1 MAVIFYLSGSGNSLY
16 AARQLAEKLEDC
28 RLETIGSYLRKPYD
42 VNDEVVGVVSP
53 VYCFALPPMMAKF
66 LEKLQAKPNYCFG
79 VVTMGGNQGRALKQM
94 SDALAAKKIT
104 LNYAQAVL
112 MPDNFFGIPLEKR
125 LEELKVAEPVIAKFV
140 GEVAE
145 AKADV
150 ASVKE
155 AMLWKLFGTSA
166 SWWYL
171 KNRLKLEEMTVDAA
185 VLGDKAYFLIEESLC
200 NFILFNGEPIDI
212 TLPTFIEK
220 EIVETEPGVRGDT
233 ATNVTKPAKIDNG
246 FEIQVPIFINQGDIV
261 KIDTRTGT
269 YAERVSKK

>member
-42 VNDEVVGVVSP
+42 VKDEVVGIVSP

-94 SDALAAKKIT
+94 SDALAAKKIA

-125 LEELKVAEPVIAKFV
+125 LEELKAAEPVIVKFAE
-140 GEVAE
+140 EVAE
-145 AKADV
+145 GKADV
-150 ASVKE
+150 VSVKE

-171 KNRLKLEEMTVDAA
+171 KNRLKFEEMTVDATKCVSCGICA
-185 VLGDKAYFLIEESLC
+185 EVCQMENITMVDGKPNFGKNCASCLGCFHWCPESAISAGKLTLDNNKRYVNPNINLQMMKGEE
-200 NFILFNGEPIDI
+200 
-212 TLPTFIEK
+212 
-220 EIVETEPGVRGDT
+220 
-233 ATNVTKPAKIDNG
+233 
-246 FEIQVPIFINQGDIV
+246 
-261 KIDTRTGT
+261 
-269 YAERVSKK
+269 

>member
-42 VNDEVVGVVSP
+42 VNDEVVGIVSP

-94 SDALAAKKIT
+94 SDALSAKKIA

-125 LEELKVAEPVIAKFV
+125 LEELKAAEPVIAKFAE
-140 GEVAE
+140 EVAE
-145 AKADV
+145 GKADV

-171 KNRLKLEEMTVDAA
+171 KNRLKFEEMTVDATKCVSCGICA
-185 VLGDKAYFLIEESLC
+185 EVCQME
-200 NFILFNGEPIDI
+200 NI
-212 TLPTFIEK
+212 TMVDGKPTFGKNCASCLGCFHWCPESAISAGK
-220 EIVETEPGVRGDT
+220 LTL
-233 ATNVTKPAKIDNG
+233 DNNKRY
-246 FEIQVPIFINQGDIV
+246 VNPNINLQMMKG
-261 KIDTRTGT
+261 
-269 YAERVSKK
+269 EE

>member
-42 VNDEVVGVVSP
+42 VTDEVVGFACP
-53 VYCFALPPMMAKF
+53 VYCFALPPMMAQF

-94 SDALAAKKIT
+94 SDALAAKKIS
-104 LNYAQAVL
+104 LNYAQTVL
-112 MPDNFFGIPLEKR
+112 MPDNFFGIPQEKR
-125 LEELKVAEPVIAKFV
+125 EEQLKAAAPTIAKIAN
-140 GEVAE
+140 EVAE

-150 ASVKE
+150 TSVKE

-171 KNRLKLEEMTVDAA
+171 KNRLKFEEMTVDATKCISCGICA
-185 VLGDKAYFLIEESLC
+185 EVCQMENITIVDGKPVFGNNCASCLGCFHWCPQSAISAGKLTLDNNKRYVNPNINLQMMKGEE
-200 NFILFNGEPIDI
+200 
-212 TLPTFIEK
+212 
-220 EIVETEPGVRGDT
+220 
-233 ATNVTKPAKIDNG
+233 
-246 FEIQVPIFINQGDIV
+246 
-261 KIDTRTGT
+261 
-269 YAERVSKK
+269 

>member
-42 VNDEVVGVVSP
+42 VKDEVVGIVSP

-94 SDALAAKKIT
+94 SDALAVKKIT

-125 LEELKVAEPVIAKFV
+125 LEELKAAEPVIAKFAE
-140 GEVAE
+140 EVAE
-145 AKADV
+145 GKADV

-171 KNRLKLEEMTVDAA
+171 KNRLKFEEMTVDATKCVRCGICA
-185 VLGDKAYFLIEESLC
+185 EVCQME
-200 NFILFNGEPIDI
+200 NI
-212 TLPTFIEK
+212 TM
-220 EIVETEPGVRGDT
+220 VDG
-233 ATNVTKPAKIDNG
+233 KPAFGNNCASCLGCFHWCPQSAISAGKLALDNNKRY
-246 FEIQVPIFINQGDIV
+246 VNPNINLQMMKG
-261 KIDTRTGT
+261 
-269 YAERVSKK
+269 EE

>member
-42 VNDEVVGVVSP
+42 VNDEVVGIVSP

-94 SDALAAKKIT
+94 SDAFAAKKIT

-112 MPDNFFGIPLEKR
+112 MPDNFFGIPLEER
-125 LEELKVAEPVIAKFV
+125 LEELKAAEPVIAKFAE
-140 GEVAE
+140 EVAE
-145 AKADV
+145 GKADV

-171 KNRLKLEEMTVDAA
+171 KNRLKFEEMTVDATKC
-185 VLGDKAYFLIEESLC
+185 VGCGVCSEVCQME
-200 NFILFNGEPIDI
+200 NI
-212 TLPTFIEK
+212 TMVDGKPTFGKNCASCLGCFHWCPQSAISAGK
-220 EIVETEPGVRGDT
+220 LTL
-233 ATNVTKPAKIDNG
+233 DNSKRY
-246 FEIQVPIFINQGDIV
+246 VNPNINLQMMKG
-261 KIDTRTGT
+261 
-269 YAERVSKK
+269 EE

>member
-42 VNDEVVGVVSP
+42 VKDEVVGIVSP

-94 SDALAAKKIT
+94 SDALATKKIT

-125 LEELKVAEPVIAKFV
+125 LDELKAAEPVIAKFAE
-140 GEVAE
+140 EVAE
-145 AKADV
+145 GKADV

-171 KNRLKLEEMTVDAA
+171 KNRLKFENMTVDATKCVSCGICA
-185 VLGDKAYFLIEESLC
+185 EVCQME
-200 NFILFNGEPIDI
+200 NI
-212 TLPTFIEK
+212 TM
-220 EIVETEPGVRGDT
+220 VDG
-233 ATNVTKPAKIDNG
+233 KPAFGKNCASCLGCFHWCPQSAISAGKLTLDNSKRY
-246 FEIQVPIFINQGDIV
+246 VNPNINLQMMKG
-261 KIDTRTGT
+261 
-269 YAERVSKK
+269 EE

>member
-1 MAVIFYLSGSGNSLY
+1 MAVVFYLSGSGNSLY

-42 VNDEVVGVVSP
+42 VNDEVVGIVSP
-53 VYCFALPPMMAKF
+53 VYCFALPPMMARF

-94 SDALAAKKIT
+94 SDAWAAKKIT

-125 LEELKVAEPVIAKFV
+125 LEELKVAEPVIAKFAE
-140 GEVAE
+140 EVVE
-145 AKADV
+145 GKADV

-171 KNRLKLEEMTVDAA
+171 KNRLKFEEMTVDATKCVSCGICA
-185 VLGDKAYFLIEESLC
+185 EVCQMENITMVDGKPNFGNNCASCLGCFHWCPESAISAGKLTLDNNKRYVNPNINLQMMKGEE
-200 NFILFNGEPIDI
+200 
-212 TLPTFIEK
+212 
-220 EIVETEPGVRGDT
+220 
-233 ATNVTKPAKIDNG
+233 
-246 FEIQVPIFINQGDIV
+246 
-261 KIDTRTGT
+261 
-269 YAERVSKK
+269 

>member
-42 VNDEVVGVVSP
+42 VNDEVVGIVSP

-94 SDALAAKKIT
+94 SDALATKKIT

-125 LEELKVAEPVIAKFV
+125 LEELKAAESVIAKFAE
-140 GEVAE
+140 EVAE

-171 KNRLKLEEMTVDAA
+171 KNRLKFEEMTVDATKCVSCGICA
-185 VLGDKAYFLIEESLC
+185 EVCQMENITMVDGKPNFGKNCASCLGCFHWCPESAISAGKLTLDNNKRYVNPNINLQMMKGEE
-200 NFILFNGEPIDI
+200 
-212 TLPTFIEK
+212 
-220 EIVETEPGVRGDT
+220 
-233 ATNVTKPAKIDNG
+233 
-246 FEIQVPIFINQGDIV
+246 
-261 KIDTRTGT
+261 
-269 YAERVSKK
+269 

>member
-42 VNDEVVGVVSP
+42 VNDEVVGFVSP

-94 SDALAAKKIT
+94 SDALSVKKII

-112 MPDNFFGIPLEKR
+112 MPDNFFGIPQEKR
-125 LEELKVAEPVIAKFV
+125 VEQLKAAEPVIAKIAE
-140 GEVAE
+140 EVAE
-145 AKADV
+145 RKTDV
-150 ASVKE
+150 APVKE

-171 KNRLKLEEMTVDAA
+171 KNRLKFDNMTVD
-185 VLGDKAYFLIEESLC
+185 
-200 NFILFNGEPIDI
+200 
-212 TLPTFIEK
+212 
-220 EIVETEPGVRGDT
+220 
-233 ATNVTKPAKIDNG
+233 VTKCVSCGICAEVCQMENITIVDGKPVFGNNCASCLGCFHWCPQSAISAGKLTLDNNKRY
-246 FEIQVPIFINQGDIV
+246 VNPNINLQMMKG
-261 KIDTRTGT
+261 
-269 YAERVSKK
+269 EE

>member
-42 VNDEVVGVVSP
+42 VNDEVVGIVSP

-94 SDALAAKKIT
+94 SDALATKKIT

-125 LEELKVAEPVIAKFV
+125 LEELKAAEPVIAKFAE
-140 GEVAE
+140 EVVE
-145 AKADV
+145 GKADV

-171 KNRLKLEEMTVDAA
+171 KNRLKFEEMTVDATKCVSCGICA
-185 VLGDKAYFLIEESLC
+185 EVCQMENITMVDGKPNFGKNCASCLGCFHWCPESAISAGKLTLDNNKRYVNPNINLQMMKGEE
-200 NFILFNGEPIDI
+200 
-212 TLPTFIEK
+212 
-220 EIVETEPGVRGDT
+220 
-233 ATNVTKPAKIDNG
+233 
-246 FEIQVPIFINQGDIV
+246 
-261 KIDTRTGT
+261 
-269 YAERVSKK
+269 

>member
-42 VNDEVVGVVSP
+42 VKDEVVGIVSP

-94 SDALAAKKIT
+94 SDALSVKKII

-112 MPDNFFGIPLEKR
+112 VPDNFFGIPQEKR
-125 LEELKVAEPVIAKFV
+125 EEELKAAVPVIAKIAE
-140 GEVAE
+140 EVAE
-145 AKADV
+145 RKTDV

-171 KNRLKLEEMTVDAA
+171 KNRLKFDNMTVDAA
-185 VLGDKAYFLIEESLC
+185 KCVSCGICAEVCQMENITIVDGKPVFGNNCASCLGCFHWCPESAISAGKLTLDNNKRYVNPNINLQMMKGEE
-200 NFILFNGEPIDI
+200 
-212 TLPTFIEK
+212 
-220 EIVETEPGVRGDT
+220 
-233 ATNVTKPAKIDNG
+233 
-246 FEIQVPIFINQGDIV
+246 
-261 KIDTRTGT
+261 
-269 YAERVSKK
+269 

>member
-42 VNDEVVGVVSP
+42 VNDEVVGIVSP

-94 SDALAAKKIT
+94 SDALAVKKIT

-125 LEELKVAEPVIAKFV
+125 LEELKAAEPVIAKFAE
-140 GEVAE
+140 EVAE
-145 AKADV
+145 GKADV
-150 ASVKE
+150 SSVKE

-171 KNRLKLEEMTVDAA
+171 KNRLKFEEMTVDATKC
-185 VLGDKAYFLIEESLC
+185 VGCGVCSEVCQME
-200 NFILFNGEPIDI
+200 NI
-212 TLPTFIEK
+212 TMVDGKPTFGKNCASCLGCFHWCPESAISAGK
-220 EIVETEPGVRGDT
+220 LTL
-233 ATNVTKPAKIDNG
+233 DNNKRY
-246 FEIQVPIFINQGDIV
+246 VNPNINLQMMKG
-261 KIDTRTGT
+261 
-269 YAERVSKK
+269 EE

>member
-42 VNDEVVGVVSP
+42 VNDEVVGIVSP

-94 SDALAAKKIT
+94 SDALSAKKIT

-125 LEELKVAEPVIAKFV
+125 LEELKAAEPVIANFAE
-140 GEVAE
+140 EVAE
-145 AKADV
+145 GKADV

-171 KNRLKLEEMTVDAA
+171 KNRLKFEEMTVDA
-185 VLGDKAYFLIEESLC
+185 
-200 NFILFNGEPIDI
+200 
-212 TLPTFIEK
+212 
-220 EIVETEPGVRGDT
+220 
-233 ATNVTKPAKIDNG
+233 TK
-246 FEIQVPIFINQGDIV
+246 
-261 KIDTRTGT
+261 
-269 YAERVSKK
+269 RVSCGICAEVCQMENITMVDGKPNFGNNCASCLGCFHWCPESAISAGKLTLDNNKRYVNPNINLQMMKGEE

>member
-16 AARQLAEKLEDC
+16 AARQLAEKFEDC
-28 RLETIGSYLRKPYD
+28 RLETIGSYLRKPYE
-42 VNDEVVGVVSP
+42 VKDEVVGIISP

-125 LEELKVAEPVIAKFV
+125 LEELKAAEPVIAKFAE
-140 GEVAE
+140 EVAE
-145 AKADV
+145 RKADV

-171 KNRLKLEEMTVDAA
+171 KNRLKFEEMTVDATKCVSCGICA
-185 VLGDKAYFLIEESLC
+185 EVCQMENITMVDGKPNFGKNCASCLGCFHWCPESAISAGKLTLDNNKRYVNPNINLQMMKGEE
-200 NFILFNGEPIDI
+200 
-212 TLPTFIEK
+212 
-220 EIVETEPGVRGDT
+220 
-233 ATNVTKPAKIDNG
+233 
-246 FEIQVPIFINQGDIV
+246 
-261 KIDTRTGT
+261 
-269 YAERVSKK
+269 

>member
-42 VNDEVVGVVSP
+42 VKDEVVGIVSP
-53 VYCFALPPMMAKF
+53 VYCFALPPMMAQF

-94 SDALAAKKIT
+94 SDTLAVKKIT
-104 LNYAQAVL
+104 LNYAQTVL
-112 MPDNFFGIPLEKR
+112 MPDNFFGIPQEKR
-125 LEELKVAEPVIAKFV
+125 VEQLKAAEPVIAKMAE
-140 GEVAE
+140 EVAE

-150 ASVKE
+150 TSVKE

-171 KNRLKLEEMTVDAA
+171 KNRLKFEEMTVDTTKCISCGICAE
-185 VLGDKAYFLIEESLC
+185 VCQME
-200 NFILFNGEPIDI
+200 NI
-212 TLPTFIEK
+212 TIVDGKPTFGNNCASCLGCFHWCPESAISAGK
-220 EIVETEPGVRGDT
+220 LTL
-233 ATNVTKPAKIDNG
+233 DNNKRY
-246 FEIQVPIFINQGDIV
+246 VNPNINLQMMKG
-261 KIDTRTGT
+261 
-269 YAERVSKK
+269 EE